1 MSEDPK
7 TLEEA
12 QRLRQQHEEEGHIKI
27 TRELTELIMER
38 WPDSEEAREARSA
51 LQAASAERRKR
62 SERGDLNRRR
72 TFSTGAAE
80 KAIATKRKDQGY
92 GMCRRRGCSRP
103 AAEPGGECTEHAA
116 GTKMVETKRRKNMI
130 D

>member
-12 QRLRQQHEEEGHIKI
+12 LRLREQHEEEGHVKI
-27 TRELTELIMER
+27 VRELTELIVER
-38 WPDSEEAREARSA
+38 WPDSAEAREARPEVE
-51 LQAASAERRKR
+51 AADAEWRER
-62 SERGDLNRRR
+62 SELGDLSWLPP
-72 TFSTGAAE
+72 FPTGPAE
-80 KAIATKRKDQGY
+80 KAVATKRKDQGY

-103 AAEPGGECTEHAA
+103 ASEPGGECKEHAA
-116 GTKMVETKRRKNMI
+116 GTKMVETKRRKGMI